1 MTEQRA
7 GSRILSLA
15 TLTVRGLAPWEIV
28 DCARAT
34 GYSHVGLRV
43 LPVIPGEQL
52 VDLFEEANMRRLE
65 AKLAETGLGV
75 LDIEFLWLRPDTNL
89 RDQERLL
96 ALCQRLGARALLLAG
111 GDPDR
116 ARFLDRWLELCELAA
131 PFGVRPHIEFMP
143 LSDIRTYADAVSVM
157 QAAPHPN
164 AGIAI
169 DTLHFDR
176 GGSRASEILPAHH
189 AWMSYM
195 QLCDGHP
202 ERPTTEA
209 ELLRQAREDRLPPG
223 QGGLDLDGSLRALPP
238 DLPISV
244 ECPLID
250 APHVP
255 ALERAR
261 IAMDATRRV
270 LASLAEPIA

>member
-1 MTEQRA
+1 MADQPA
-7 GSRILSLA
+7 SGRILSLS
-15 TLTVRGLAPWEIV
+15 TLTVRGLAPWDIV
-28 DCARAT
+28 DCAQAT

-43 LPVIPGEQL
+43 LPVIAGENL
-52 VDLFEEANMRRLE
+52 TDLLGDAANLRRLE
-65 AKLAETGLGV
+65 ARLAATGIGV
-75 LDIEFLWLRPDTNL
+75 LDIEFLWLRPDTNI
-89 RDQERLL
+89 RDHLSVLE
-96 ALCQRLGARALLLAG
+96 LCQRLGARALLIAG
-111 GDPDR
+111 ADPDR
-116 ARFLDRWLELCELAA
+116 ARFLDHWIELCELAA

-143 LSDIRTYADAVSVM
+143 LSDIRTYEDAVSVM

-176 GGSRASEILPAHH
+176 GGSQASEILPAHH

-195 QLCDGHP
+195 QLCDGYP
-202 ERPTTEA
+202 ERPTNEA

-223 QGGLDLDGSLRALPP
+223 TGGIDLAGILRALPP

-244 ECPLID
+244 ECPLIA
-250 APHVP
+250 APRRP

-261 IAMDATRRV
+261 IAMHATTTLLGRI
-270 LASLAEPIA
+270 AE